1 MRKPSN
7 TVPPNSAR
15 DSMGLSDSK
24 CHRNCEEE
32 PRHAPKAGCG
42 FLIPQ
47 LAGSVGFESVLFHQW
62 NNNRGPQRE
71 EKVPSFYTDIEN
83 NFLRSFML
91 KLKLLLYQEETER
104 RARS

>member
-7 TVPPNSAR
+7 TVPPYSAR

-71 EKVPSFYTDIEN
+71 EKVPSFYTDIEK